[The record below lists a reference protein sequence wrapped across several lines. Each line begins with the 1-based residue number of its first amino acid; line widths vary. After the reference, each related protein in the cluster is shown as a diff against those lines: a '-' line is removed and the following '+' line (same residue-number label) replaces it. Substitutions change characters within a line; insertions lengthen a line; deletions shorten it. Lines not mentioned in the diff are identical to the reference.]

1 MLDYLCFKNEEEE
14 ILRTVSHAEDII
26 LEEKRQII
34 LHHNT

>member
-1 MLDYLCFKNEEEE
+1 MLDYLCFKKEEEE

-26 LEEKRQII
+26 LEEKRQMI